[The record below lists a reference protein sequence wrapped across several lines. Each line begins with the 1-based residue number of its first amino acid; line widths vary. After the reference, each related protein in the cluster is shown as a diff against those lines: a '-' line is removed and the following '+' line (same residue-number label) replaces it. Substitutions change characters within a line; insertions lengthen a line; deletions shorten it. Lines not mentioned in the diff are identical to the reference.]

1 MTTRARFFP
10 FLPIRITS
18 PVFTTRISAVRSA
31 PLPKKAIS
39 PKWRKVFPLRNR
51 CFSRQCPPFPF
62 FTKLRILPFRIKFPD
77 LIIPFMADI
86 SPSGSVNKNKKIR
99 LWKRRIFCFFSLQ
112 YNGGCGIIF
121 YGIFFSE
128 GRRLFLKTLIIYSS
142 KTGTTKKCAALL
154 AANIGADSCD
164 LFEISE
170 EIPEISG
177 YDCVAIGSY
186 VRMGVIDKKI
196 SAFLQKH
203 KEELFGTKFGLF
215 ICSCLSDKVSDAI
228 TKNFPEEFMD
238 HAAIIDHFG
247 GELQQD
253 KIKGF
258 DKIIVNSILRISKT
272 DPNFRIADKII
283 PESITN
289 FSNVLKEI

>member
-1 MTTRARFFP
+1 MVLYFTESFF
-10 FLPIRITS
+10 
-18 PVFTTRISAVRSA
+18 
-31 PLPKKAIS
+31 
-39 PKWRKVFPLRNR
+39 RK
-51 CFSRQCPPFPF
+51 
-62 FTKLRILPFRIKFPD
+62 
-77 LIIPFMADI
+77 
-86 SPSGSVNKNKKIR
+86 
-99 LWKRRIFCFFSLQ
+99 
-112 YNGGCGIIF
+112 GGGF
-121 YGIFFSE
+121 
-128 GRRLFLKTLIIYSS
+128 FLKTLIIYST

-177 YDCVAIGSY
+177 YECVAIGSY

-203 KEELFGTKFGLF
+203 KEELFETKFGLF
-215 ICSCLSDKVSDAI
+215 ICSCLADKVSDAI
-228 TKNFPEEFMD
+228 TKNFSEEFMD

-247 GELQQD
+247 GELKHD
-253 KIKGF
+253 RIKGF
-258 DKIIVNSILRISKT
+258 DKLIVNSLLKISKT

-289 FSNVLKEI
+289 FANVLKEI

>member
-1 MTTRARFFP
+1 MVLYFTESFF
-10 FLPIRITS
+10 
-18 PVFTTRISAVRSA
+18 
-31 PLPKKAIS
+31 
-39 PKWRKVFPLRNR
+39 RK
-51 CFSRQCPPFPF
+51 
-62 FTKLRILPFRIKFPD
+62 D
-77 LIIPFMADI
+77 
-86 SPSGSVNKNKKIR
+86 
-99 LWKRRIFCFFSLQ
+99 
-112 YNGGCGIIF
+112 GGF
-121 YGIFFSE
+121 
-128 GRRLFLKTLIIYSS
+128 FLKTLIIYST

-177 YDCVAIGSY
+177 YECVAIGSY

-203 KEELFGTKFGLF
+203 KEELFETKFGLF
-215 ICSCLSDKVSDAI
+215 ICSCLADKVSDAI
-228 TKNFPEEFMD
+228 TKNFSEEFMD

-247 GELQQD
+247 GELKHD
-253 KIKGF
+253 RIKGF
-258 DKIIVNSILRISKT
+258 DKLIVNSLLKISKT

-289 FSNVLKEI
+289 FANVLKEI